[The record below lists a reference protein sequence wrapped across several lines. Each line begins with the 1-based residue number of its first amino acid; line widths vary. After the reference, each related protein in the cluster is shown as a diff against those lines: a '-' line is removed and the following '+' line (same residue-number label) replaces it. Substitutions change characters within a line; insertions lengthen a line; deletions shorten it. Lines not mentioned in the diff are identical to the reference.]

1 MTMQDPWTIVRLLL
15 SIGLVSLFYTL
26 YFLHSERSREF
37 LFGIVYAYFYFV
49 SLLWI
54 FPYALMTVR
63 NRRWLTR

>member
-15 SIGLVSLFYTL
+15 SIGLVALFYTL

-37 LFGIVYAYFYFV
+37 LFGIIYAYFYFM